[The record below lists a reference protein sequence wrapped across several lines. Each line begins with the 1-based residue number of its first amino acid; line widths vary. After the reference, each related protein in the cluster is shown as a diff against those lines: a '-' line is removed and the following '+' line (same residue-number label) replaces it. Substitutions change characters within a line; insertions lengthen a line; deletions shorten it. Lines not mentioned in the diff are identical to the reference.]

1 MLLCLCGPPSISLS
15 FSLAAVLPRRRTY
28 RVSLGTGP
36 VKWPHPECAPFK
48 VGTTRVSNPV
58 CSPDFR
64 ASASVPF
71 KESAFASGVLQDI
84 NAFHRYTLYSD
95 SPSRTQSMV
104 VSSALSGLGPEISH
118 LTRLAAYAPFTP
130 SKSEQRSWPLYYRGC
145 WHRVSRQFLLGYT
158 QLRNVLGFLACSP
171 MTGVYNPKAF
181 ILHAASHC
189 QAFAHCK

>member
-15 FSLAAVLPRRRTY
+15 FNLAVVLPRRHTY
-28 RVSLGTGP
+28 RVSLGTEP

-84 NAFHRYTLYSD
+84 NAFHRYTLHSD
-95 SPSRTQSMV
+95 SLSRPRAEQFRTHFPGWARRFHIRHTSQ
-104 VSSALSGLGPEISH
+104 P
-118 LTRLAAYAPFTP
+118 TRPLRPVNPNNARDLCITAAAGTELAAN
-130 SKSEQRSWPLYYRGC
+130 SSWGTL
-145 WHRVSRQFLLGYT
+145 
-158 QLRNVLGFLACSP
+158 N
-171 MTGVYNPKAF
+171 
-181 ILHAASHC
+181 
-189 QAFAHCK
+189 

>member
-28 RVSLGTGP
+28 RVCLGTGP

-64 ASASVPF
+64 ASASVAY

-84 NAFHRYTLYSD
+84 NAFHRYTLHSGHL
-95 SPSRTQSMV
+95 SRTPSRA
-104 VSSALSGLGPEISH
+104 VSSALPGLSPGISH
-118 LTRLAAYAPFTP
+118 LTCAAAYAPFTP

-145 WHRVSRQFLLGYT
+145 WHRVSRQFLLGYP
-158 QLRNVLGFLACSP
+158 QLRGVLGPLACSP
-171 MTGVYNPKAF
+171 MTGVYDPKAF
-181 ILHAASHC
+181 ILHAASHR
-189 QAFAHCK
+189 QAFAHCE

>member
-1 MLLCLCGPPSISLS
+1 M
-15 FSLAAVLPRRRTY
+15 
-28 RVSLGTGP
+28 
-36 VKWPHPECAPFK
+36 KWAHPQRAPFR

-64 ASASVPF
+64 ASASVVF

-84 NAFHRYTLYSD
+84 NAFHRYTLHSD
-95 SPSRTQSMV
+95 SPSHTRSTV
-104 VSSALSGLGPEISH
+104 VSDALPGLGPGISH
-118 LTRLAAYAPFTP
+118 PTRHAAYAPFTP

>member
-1 MLLCLCGPPSISLS
+1 M
-15 FSLAAVLPRRRTY
+15 
-28 RVSLGTGP
+28 
-36 VKWPHPECAPFK
+36 KWPHPQCAPFK
-48 VGTTRVSNPV
+48 AGTTRVSNPV
-58 CSPDFR
+58 CSPGFR
-64 ASASVPF
+64 ASASVLF

-84 NAFHRYTLYSD
+84 NAFHRYTLHSD
-95 SPSRTQSMV
+95 SPSQTRSEV
-104 VSSALSGLGPEISH
+104 VSSALSGLSPEISH
-118 LTRLAAYAPFTP
+118 LTRPAAYAPFTP

-158 QLRNVLGFLACSP
+158 QLRDVLGPLACSH